1 MEMLR
6 IAAFVGCPYGDLIKG
21 DFWLTSKT
29 EGKCSRSAFDYMV
42 LETRENVRVSEVSG
56 KG

>member
-6 IAAFVGCPYGDLIKG
+6 IAAFVGCPYGEFIKG
-21 DFWLTSKT
+21 DFWLTCKT
-29 EGKCSRSAFDYMV
+29 KGKYSRSVFDYMV

>member
-6 IAAFVGCPYGDLIKG
+6 IAAFVGCPDGELIKG
-21 DFWLTSKT
+21 DFWLMYEI

-42 LETRENVRVSEVSG
+42 LGTWENVRVSEVSG

>member
-6 IAAFVGCPYGDLIKG
+6 IAAFVGCPYGELIKG
-21 DFWLTSKT
+21 DFWLTCKT
-29 EGKCSRSAFDYMV
+29 KGKYSRSAFDYMV